1 MTERKKIQSN
11 SQSDWMDSLPPILL
25 DRIRLCSFERQVP
38 PEIPLMVALAAIAT
52 SAGPGIEIASG
63 TRRTTR
69 ANLFVL
75 LGVSSGVGKSEV
87 YRDMLEPILSFEA
100 ALHQWWSETPA
111 VKARAGEELLKARV
125 SGMRTEIRKLHTGRV
140 MQIFNMLEKA
150 ERARSA
156 CGAYREPP
164 CLLADDSTPEALAQM
179 MFRSKE
185 SIATVSADARYLLK
199 RLGTPDTKEESF
211 FLKGYSGDLALT
223 NRVSRNSVRLRR
235 PCLTTL
241 LLTQGD
247 AYKTFVQK
255 AVLNRSGLLPRFL
268 HAPIKQSE
276 NPHPPVDGRRIA
288 SIRSIYSEKLKEILE
303 AYRFEA
309 SATLV
314 EPSSAVKNFISKI
327 ENECRETA
335 KTDESL
341 HGEVLRRRAE
351 QTWRVGLCLHLA
363 RHGNAAALHSL
374 DLNDAESA
382 AQIVK
387 RFTAINLQPDV

>member
-1 MTERKKIQSN
+1 
-11 SQSDWMDSLPPILL
+11 
-25 DRIRLCSFERQVP
+25 
-38 PEIPLMVALAAIAT
+38 MVALAAIAT
-52 SAGPGIEIASG
+52 CAGSGIEVVSG

-87 YRDMLEPILSFEA
+87 FRDMLAPVLGFEA
-100 ALHQWWSETPA
+100 ALHEWWSQTPS
-111 VKARAGEELLKARV
+111 VKARAGEELLKARI
-125 SGMRTEIRKLHTGRV
+125 SGMRTEIRKLHGGGV
-140 MQIFNMLEKA
+140 MTIFKLLEKA
-150 ERARSA
+150 ERARMA
-156 CGAYREPP
+156 CGGFREPP
-164 CLLADDSTPEALAQM
+164 CLLADDSTSEALAQM
-179 MFRSKE
+179 MHRSTE

-247 AYKTFVQK
+247 AYRTFVQK

-276 NPHPPVDGRRIA
+276 SDQVPVDGRRVSRIRIA
-288 SIRSIYSEKLKEILE
+288 YDEKLKEVLE
-303 AYRFEA
+303 AYRFETTPTMVDVSKA
-309 SATLV
+309 AT
-314 EPSSAVKNFISKI
+314 NFITEI
-327 ENECRETA
+327 ECDCRMAA

-341 HGEVLRRRAE
+341 HSEVLRRRAE
-351 QTWRVGLCLHLA
+351 QTWRVALCLHLV
-363 RHGNAAALHSL
+363 RHGNTSALHSL
-374 DLNDAESA
+374 KLNDAESA
-382 AQIVK
+382 AKIVK
-387 RFTAINLQPDV
+387 CFTAIDST

>member
-1 MTERKKIQSN
+1 
-11 SQSDWMDSLPPILL
+11 MDTLPPILL
-25 DRIRLCSFERQVP
+25 DRVRLCAYERQVP
-38 PEIPLMVALAAIAT
+38 LEIPLMVALAAIAT
-52 SAGPGIEIASG
+52 SAGSGIEICSG

-87 YRDMLEPILSFEA
+87 FRDMLEPILSFEA
-100 ALHQWWSETPA
+100 ALHKWWSQTPS
-111 VKARAGEELLKARV
+111 VKARAGEEILKARI
-125 SGMRTEIRKLHTGRV
+125 SGMRTEIRKLHGGGV
-140 MQIFNMLEKA
+140 MTIFKMLEKA
-150 ERARSA
+150 ERARMA
-156 CGAYREPP
+156 CGGFREPP
-164 CLLADDSTPEALAQM
+164 CLLADDSTSEALAQM
-179 MFRSKE
+179 MSRSTE

-247 AYKTFVQK
+247 AYRAFVQK

-268 HAPIKQSE
+268 HAPIRQSE
-276 NPHPPVDGRRIA
+276 ITQASVDGRRVS
-288 SIRSIYSEKLKEILE
+288 SIRNIYSEKLKEILE

-309 SATLV
+309 TATMV
-314 EPSSAVKNFISKI
+314 EVSKAATNFISEI
-327 ENECRETA
+327 ECDCRLAA

-341 HGEVLRRRAE
+341 YGEVLRRRAE
-351 QTWRVGLCLHLA
+351 QTWRVTLCLHLV
-363 RHGNAAALHSL
+363 RHGNASALHPL
-374 DLNDAESA
+374 DLIDAESA

-387 RFTAINLQPDV
+387 YFTVINSI

>member
-1 MTERKKIQSN
+1 
-11 SQSDWMDSLPPILL
+11 MDSLPPILI
-25 DRIRLCSFERQVP
+25 DRVRLCATERQVP

-52 SAGPGIEIASG
+52 CAGSGIEVISG

-87 YRDMLEPILSFEA
+87 FRDMLAPILGFEA
-100 ALHQWWSETPA
+100 ALHKWWGQTPS
-111 VKARAGEELLKARV
+111 VKARAGEELLKARI
-125 SGMRTEIRKLHTGRV
+125 SGMRSEIRKLHGGGV
-140 MQIFNMLEKA
+140 MTIFKMLEKA
-150 ERARSA
+150 ESARMA
-156 CGAYREPP
+156 CGSFREPP
-164 CLLADDSTPEALAQM
+164 CLLADDSTSEALAQM
-179 MFRSKE
+179 MYRSNE

-247 AYKTFVQK
+247 AYRTFVQK
-255 AVLNRSGLLPRFL
+255 AALNRSGLLPRFL
-268 HAPIKQSE
+268 HASIPQSE
-276 NPHPPVDGRRIA
+276 GSHPEVDSRRA
-288 SIRSIYSEKLKEILE
+288 SSIRVSYTEKLKEILE
-303 AYRFEA
+303 AYRFESTPTTVEA
-309 SATLV
+309 STAATKFITAV
-314 EPSSAVKNFISKI
+314 EC
-327 ENECRETA
+327 ECRLAA

-341 HGEVLRRRAE
+341 NSEVLRRRAE
-351 QTWRVGLCLHLA
+351 QTWRVALCLHLV
-363 RHGNAAALHSL
+363 RHGNASALRSL
-374 DLNDAESA
+374 KLNDAEAA

-387 RFTAINLQPDV
+387 CFTAIDSM